1 MIRTEKQGFIE
12 LIKISMPYFGFCAAY
27 AILVLILEEKFGDH
41 ILKLST
47 QMGSVFGLAVAFF
60 LGFRMNSAY
69 DRWWE
74 ARKIFGELTNTARSF
89 AAKIYTYLQSPNNLK
104 VEEVEMRINT
114 AKELIDL
121 TCLYI
126 SQLKNE
132 IHGTPFPLYDQD
144 TQLIY
149 NKYDIITY
157 NKVSNELLIALSL
170 KIERIFA
177 KEANIEKS
185 DLMQHINQFYDL
197 QGKAERIN
205 NTPFLKIYSA
215 FTRATVVIYVMMIPF
230 IIGDIDIGGEE
241 SQLELLAIPLFAIV
255 STLFLTIN
263 KLANLY
269 GDPLE
274 ENKTSVPIDQIC
286 ETIIGNCREVKA
298 KLQFPLSKART

>member
-1 MIRTEKQGFIE
+1 MIKTEKQGFWE
-12 LIKISMPYFGFCAAY
+12 LVIIALPYFGFCAAY
-27 AILVLILEEKFGDH
+27 ATLVLILEETFGDH
-41 ILKLST
+41 VLKLST

-89 AAKIYTYLQSPNNLK
+89 TAKIYAYFQSPSNLIADEK
-104 VEEVEMRINT
+104 TKRIDT
-114 AKELIDL
+114 ARELIDL
-121 TCLYI
+121 TCCYI

-132 IHGTPFPLYDQD
+132 IHETPHPLYNDA
-144 TQLIY
+144 TKALY
-149 NKYDIITY
+149 SKYAVITT
-157 NKVSNELLIALSL
+157 NKVSNEILIALSV
-170 KIERIFA
+170 KMESVFA
-177 KEANIEKS
+177 DNANIEKS

-215 FTRATVVIYVMMIPF
+215 FTRATVVIYVLMIPF

-286 ETIIGNCREVKA
+286 KVIVGNCQEVKR
-298 KLQFPLSKART
+298 KLS

>member
-1 MIRTEKQGFIE
+1 MIKTEKQGFWE
-12 LIKISMPYFGFCAAY
+12 LTKIALPYFGLCALY
-27 AILVLILEEKFGDH
+27 AVFVLFLEETFGDH
-41 ILKLST
+41 FLKLTT

-89 AAKIYTYLQSPNNLK
+89 TAKIYTYFQSSGNMLADDKSEN
-104 VEEVEMRINT
+104 IDT
-114 AKELIDL
+114 AKELIEL
-121 TCLYI
+121 TCCYI

-132 IHGTPFPLYDQD
+132 IHETPHPQYDQA
-144 TQLIY
+144 TQELY
-149 NKYDIITY
+149 TKYDVRTS
-157 NKVSNELLIALSL
+157 NKVSNEILLALSL
-170 KIERIFA
+170 KIESVFA
-177 KEANIEKS
+177 PNANIEKN
-185 DLMQHINQFYDL
+185 DLMHHINQFYDL

-215 FTRATVVIYVMMIPF
+215 FTRATVVIYVLMIPF

-241 SQLELLAIPLFAIV
+241 SHLEFLAIPLFAIV

-274 ENKTSVPIDQIC
+274 ETKTSVPIDSIC
-286 ETIIGNCREVKA
+286 KNIVGNCQEVKR
-298 KLQFPLSKART
+298 KLNEVS

>member
-1 MIRTEKQGFIE
+1 MIRSEKQGFIE
-12 LIKISMPYFGFCAAY
+12 LIKISLPYLVACTAY
-27 AILVLILEEKFGDH
+27 AIVILILEEKFGDH
-41 ILKLST
+41 ILKLSS
-47 QMGSVFGLAVAFF
+47 QIGSVFGLAVAFF

-89 AAKIYTYLQSPNNLK
+89 TAKIYTYLQAPANLK
-104 VEEVEMRINT
+104 AEHKVMRIDT
-114 AKELIDL
+114 AMELIDL
-121 TCLYI
+121 SCAYI
-126 SQLKNE
+126 NPLKNE
-132 IHGTPFPLYDQD
+132 IHETPHPLYDKY
-144 TQLIY
+144 THLLY
-149 NKYDIITY
+149 NKYAIVTS

-170 KIERIFA
+170 KIEMVFA
-177 KEANIEKS
+177 KKANIEKS

-286 ETIIGNCREVKA
+286 QTIIGNCQEVKA
-298 KLQFPLSKART
+298 KLK

>member
-1 MIRTEKQGFIE
+1 MIRSEKQGFIE
-12 LIKISMPYFGFCAAY
+12 LIKISLPYLAACTAY
-27 AILVLILEEKFGDH
+27 AIVILILEEKFGDH
-41 ILKLST
+41 ILKLSS
-47 QMGSVFGLAVAFF
+47 QIGSVFGLAVAFF

-89 AAKIYTYLQSPNNLK
+89 TAKIYTYLQAPANLK
-104 VEEVEMRINT
+104 AEHKVMRIDT
-114 AKELIDL
+114 AMELIDL
-121 TCLYI
+121 SCAYI
-126 SQLKNE
+126 NQLKNE
-132 IHGTPFPLYDQD
+132 IHETPHPLYDKD
-144 TQLIY
+144 THLLY
-149 NKYDIITY
+149 NKCAIVTS

-170 KIERIFA
+170 KIEMVFA
-177 KEANIEKS
+177 KKANIEKS

-286 ETIIGNCREVKA
+286 QTIIGNCQEVKA
-298 KLQFPLSKART
+298 KLK